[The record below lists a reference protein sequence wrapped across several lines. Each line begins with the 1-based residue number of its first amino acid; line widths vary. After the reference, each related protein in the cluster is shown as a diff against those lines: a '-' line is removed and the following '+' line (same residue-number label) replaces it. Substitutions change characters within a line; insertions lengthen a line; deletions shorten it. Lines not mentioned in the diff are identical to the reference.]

1 MRWRIRLTSRRFRM
15 ELLCVNQ
22 IGLAGV
28 LLKFGEW
35 LVKFIDLGRIA
46 DDKGVPHWRESKRSS
61 DQILTYWT
69 QRILERQPH

>member
-1 MRWRIRLTSRRFRM
+1 M

-28 LLKFGEW
+28 LLNFGEW

-46 DDKGVPHWRESKRSS
+46 DDKGVPQGVKVSVAATKF
-61 DQILTYWT
+61 
-69 QRILERQPH
+69 